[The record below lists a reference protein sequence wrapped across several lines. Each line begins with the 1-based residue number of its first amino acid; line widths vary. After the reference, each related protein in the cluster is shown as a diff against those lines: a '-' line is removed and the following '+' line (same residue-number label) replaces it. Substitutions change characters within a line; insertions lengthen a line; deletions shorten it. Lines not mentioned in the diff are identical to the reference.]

1 MKTSRYEYIN
11 DEQMNLIKIEHDKCT
26 GCGACMKECP
36 MLKAYCSSPKNLLY
50 ALASGKY
57 FSDHDQDSDYI
68 QNLRM
73 PFTCT
78 LCGYCDHV
86 CPENVS
92 LKNIFYALKK
102 RYHPSYGL
110 SKSLWKIA
118 PVIPSKSLFF
128 QGLFIKTSE
137 IKKRTT
143 QPTLKTDS
151 LYQGVVLQH
160 IVPTLSL
167 LFIRLSMTSH
177 QQFFLRS
184 AVATPP

>member
-1 MKTSRYEYIN
+1 MHRLWRMYERVSHAKGILFFP
-11 DEQMNLIKIEHDKCT
+11 E
-26 GCGACMKECP
+26 
-36 MLKAYCSSPKNLLY
+36 NLLY

-102 RYHPSYGL
+102 ISSIIWAIQKPL
-110 SKSLWKIA
+110 EIA

-137 IKKRTT
+137 IKKERHS
-143 QPTLKTDS
+143 PL
-151 LYQGVVLQH
+151 
-160 IVPTLSL
+160 
-167 LFIRLSMTSH
+167 
-177 QQFFLRS
+177 
-184 AVATPP
+184 